1 MFTFLRLMLTAAQ
14 GIGAVVFGVLIACF
28 FAVLWVADIIKDAE
42 RKLAEKSKVKMKH
55 NAETIF
61 NRMDI

>member
-1 MFTFLRLMLTAAQ
+1 MFTVARYTLFLAQ
-14 GIGAVVFGVLIACF
+14 VIGATFFAVLIACF
-28 FAVLWVADIIKDAE
+28 FIVLWVADVIKDAE